1 MPDLRIHLD
10 RYAEAGPRGLVFVG
24 PKDGQLRRQNFRPIW
39 VKACADAGIPGVHFH
54 DLRHTGGT
62 AAAITGATI
71 KELMA
76 RLGHSSPRAAM
87 IYQHATRVRDK
98 AIADALGQLADK
110 ARTKPSGPELAQPS
124 AHTTRKRSKSA
135 GLPAERATG
144 IEPA

>member
-1 MPDLRIHLD
+1 MS
-10 RYAEAGPRGLVFVG
+10 YAGPAGFADELRVVFCDATGTRGRS
-24 PKDGQLRRQNFRPIW
+24 PC
-39 VKACADAGIPGVHFH
+39 KACADAGIPGVHFY

-87 IYQHATRVRDK
+87 IYQHATRDRDK

-110 ARTKPSGPELAQPS
+110 AHTKPSGPELAQPS
-124 AHTTRKRSKSA
+124 THTTRNRSKSA

>member
-24 PKDGQLRRQNFRPIW
+24 PKGGQLRRQNFRPIW
-39 VKACADAGIPGVHFH
+39 VKACADAGIPGVHFY

-62 AAAITGATI
+62 AAITGATI

-87 IYQHATRVRDK
+87 IYQHATRDRDK

>member
-1 MPDLRIHLD
+1 VPDLRIHLD
-10 RYAEAGPRGLVFVG
+10 RYAEVGHRGLVFVG
-24 PKDGQLRRQNFRPIW
+24 PKGGQLWRQNSRPIW
-39 VKACADAGIPGVHFH
+39 VKACADAGLP
-54 DLRHTGGT
+54 TSS
-62 AAAITGATI
+62 ITGATI

-87 IYQHATRVRDK
+87 IYQHATRDRDR

-110 ARTKPSGPELAQPS
+110 ARTKPSGPELARLSTHP
-124 AHTTRKRSKSA
+124 TRKRSKSA